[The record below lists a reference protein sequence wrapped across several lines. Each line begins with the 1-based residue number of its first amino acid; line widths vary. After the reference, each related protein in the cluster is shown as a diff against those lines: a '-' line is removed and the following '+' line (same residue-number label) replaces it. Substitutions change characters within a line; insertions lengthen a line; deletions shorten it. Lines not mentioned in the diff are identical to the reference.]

1 MRLPSIAVCTIVAS
15 SFQAAVFVSSF
26 APQARFSVAPAF
38 SRGTRTPIQHHN
50 HAAINASASTSTSIS
65 AVILNAAAK
74 KNDGNGNGNGTE
86 GQDWETLQT
95 LFAKHCDKD
104 GLMTKKALEMDIAS
118 IKELLELGDM
128 LQEEMDNIWKAAPK
142 FPDVDATATS
152 QQRIDVDSFIQIY
165 RDIDDIFEDDDEE
178 DASPAEVEATATSSS
193 MKDGETAATA
203 TSTSTS
209 TEASTKYDARE
220 KEVDLVADSEK
231 ENDEE
236 AKDEKQLEQAFATIC
251 DDAGLV
257 SKEVLVQW
265 GEIQELLDDNE
276 LGMDEFDNMWE
287 RTAKSPGSG
296 EKMIDVEGFL
306 SFNVALDD
314 LFEFIDD
321 IDSGIGGDGDG
332 DSDEADDD
340 SSSSSE
346 AQIPMFYGE
355 DLPPGVI
362 FAEIADEKYL
372 VGMDEL
378 KKWGDLQDMMQD
390 GDLLPAELQS
400 MYKEV
405 SKAPG
410 TDKLNEE
417 GFEALFDSIES
428 LFEDDEV
435 MEVAPRLTSKIELLT
450 AIEDLGMDEKRLPCG
465 LESTDDEVEVMLE
478 ITKKV
483 EQEPTNMI
491 LSADDI
497 QESDLAGDWDLLYTT
512 SSTMKFNKSL
522 TGMVPPNAKFD
533 GLMQK
538 FKASKYLA
546 DTEYIEKIDAGPASF
561 EVKVTGD
568 WELRSSISLF
578 TGSKSVAINVVPDS
592 VSYLATSVRGD
603 HWKSLGPM
611 NLLDIIYLDDDLRI
625 MRGTTAMDN
634 IFVFKRV

>member
-1 MRLPSIAVCTIVAS
+1 MRFPSIAICTIVAS
-15 SFQAAVFVSSF
+15 SFQAVFVSSF
-26 APQARFSVAPAF
+26 APQAQFSVAPAF
-38 SRGTRTPIQHHN
+38 SRGTRTHQI
-50 HAAINASASTSTSIS
+50 HATSRATSASTSTSTS
-65 AVILNAAAK
+65 ANGIFVLNAAAK
-74 KNDGNGNGNGTE
+74 QNDGNGNGTE

-95 LFAKHCDKD
+95 IFAKHCDKD
-104 GLMTKKALEMDIAS
+104 GLMTKKALETDIAS
-118 IKELLELGDM
+118 IKELLELGDL
-128 LQEEMDNIWKAAPK
+128 LQEEMDYIWKAAPK
-142 FPDVDATATS
+142 FPDVDATAP
-152 QQRIDVDSFIQIY
+152 QRIDVDSFIQIY

-178 DASPAEVEATATSSS
+178 DSAPAEVEAT
-193 MKDGETAATA
+193 
-203 TSTSTS
+203 S
-209 TEASTKYDARE
+209 TEASAKEDEAAAAATSAEASTKDDKKE
-220 KEVDLVADSEK
+220 EEVDLVAEK
-231 ENDEE
+231 ENDEENTEE

-257 SKEVLVQW
+257 SKEALVQW

-321 IDSGIGGDGDG
+321 IDSGVDAD
-332 DSDEADDD
+332 ADDD

-346 AQIPMFYGE
+346 TVAAAEQIPMFYGE

-435 MEVAPRLTSKIELLT
+435 MEEAPRISSKTELLT
-450 AIEDLGMDEKRLPCG
+450 AIEDLGMDEDRLPCG

-497 QESDLAGDWDLLYTT
+497 SESDLAGDWELLYTT

-546 DTEYIEKIDAGPASF
+546 DAEYIEKIDAGPASF

-578 TGSKSVAINVVPDS
+578 TGSKSVAVSVVPDT